1 MRLESYTT
9 VLYTRGMTVI
19 MGINLSDRLYIAG
32 DTRVSKKEGDKIVPQ
47 HDNVQ
52 KVEHLKNGI
61 VIASAGHAG
70 LAKHILNRLRK
81 ATFVSI
87 GIDAT
92 RRDIEEWIKPV
103 ADWYWQKQGKA
114 DTHAT
119 FIIGGKSSARK
130 RILDKKLLN
139 EMQNSIFNDEEARR
153 QTLGMNSSLFS
164 ALANTPGDVDRVT
177 LATNDLVMF
186 AISVDYRGV
195 SIQDTGW
202 GEHLLFGSPGL
213 IKEDVK
219 PVHIARLEFM
229 NHSKDSDNGMMLITA
244 YFSDM
249 VKSRKLEGVGST
261 VLAASVQSAQSY
273 LMTGT
278 VYAIDESSNPS
289 QPFTINEVS
298 SIEVIDD
305 VIYRVEHGAKYPLTP
320 VSNYESDD
328 VAALSI

>member
-1 MRLESYTT
+1 
-9 VLYTRGMTVI
+9 MTVI
-19 MGINLSDRLYIAG
+19 MGVNLSDRLYIAG
-32 DTRVSKKEGDKIVPQ
+32 DTRVSKKVGDEIVPQ

-61 VIASAGHAG
+61 IVASAGHAG

-81 ATFVSI
+81 ANFVSI

-103 ADWYWQKQGKA
+103 ADWYWQNQGQA

-119 FIIGGKSSARK
+119 FIIGGRSNARK
-130 RILDKKLLN
+130 RILDKKLLS
-139 EMQNSIFNDEEARR
+139 EMQDSIFNDEEARR
-153 QTLGMNSSLFS
+153 QTLGMNSSLFN
-164 ALANTPGDVDRVT
+164 ALANTPGDVDSVT
-177 LATNDLVMF
+177 LGINDLVLF
-186 AISVDYRGV
+186 AVSVDYRGV
-195 SIQDTGW
+195 IIQDTSW

-213 IKEDVK
+213 VKEDVK

-229 NHSKDSDNGMMLITA
+229 NHSEGGDSGMMLITA

-261 VLAASVQSAQSY
+261 VLAASVQFAQSY

-278 VYAIDESSNPS
+278 VYAIDESSDPS
-289 QPFTINEVS
+289 QPFSINEVS

-305 VIYRVEHGAKYPLTP
+305 VVHRVEHGAKYPLTP
-320 VSNYESDD
+320 VSEYESDD